1 MKKNKLEMSML
12 EAIEVKMGKTNELWT
27 VKRWNKYKDG
37 QFLNISVNEMGVSG
51 DHFWSEHWLL
61 MYADLKKKSKLYP
74 FNLCNF
80 LNILHVFK
88 VHLEV

>member
-61 MYADLKKKSKLYP
+61 MYADLKKKANCILLIYAI
-74 FNLCNF
+74 FWTYYMF
-80 LNILHVFK
+80 LKFT
-88 VHLEV
+88 

>member
-61 MYADLKKKSKLYP
+61 MYADFKKKENCILLIYAI
-74 FNLCNF
+74 FWTYYMF
-80 LNILHVFK
+80 LKFT
-88 VHLEV
+88 